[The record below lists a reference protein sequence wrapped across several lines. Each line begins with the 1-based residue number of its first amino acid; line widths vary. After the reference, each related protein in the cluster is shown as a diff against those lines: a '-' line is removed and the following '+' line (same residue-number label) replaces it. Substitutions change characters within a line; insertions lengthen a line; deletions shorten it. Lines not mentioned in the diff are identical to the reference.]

1 MTAAEIIGL
10 IVALLIMCV
19 GVAGSILPGL
29 PSTPVVL
36 IAAIAHKLYFGPT
49 GAGWWIIGVL
59 GVLTVLSLVIDYLA
73 SVYGAKRLGATW
85 RGAVGAIVGGL
96 IGIFFNIPGLLLGP
110 FLGAFAFELAGRRP
124 IKEASLAGVGATLG
138 LLAGAL
144 GKLACCV
151 AMMGL
156 FTVNV
161 IFRSVQSGPSFDP
174 PEHRVSGDGGGT
186 NLAPVFAM
194 DKTPGSLVANSAER
208 LQAFR
213 SPSI

>member
-1 MTAAEIIGL
+1 MSAEQIIGL

-29 PSTPVVL
+29 PSTPVVIL
-36 IAAIAHKLYFGPT
+36 AAIAHKLYFG
-49 GAGWWIIGVL
+49 AASADWWVL
-59 GVLTVLSLVIDYLA
+59 GVLAILTVLSLVVDYLA

-96 IGIFFNIPGLLLGP
+96 IGIFFNIPGILLGP

-138 LLAGAL
+138 LLAGTL

-151 AMMGL
+151 AMMVL
-156 FTVNV
+156 FTINV
-161 IFRSVQSGPSFDP
+161 IFRS
-174 PEHRVSGDGGGT
+174 
-186 NLAPVFAM
+186 
-194 DKTPGSLVANSAER
+194 
-208 LQAFR
+208 
-213 SPSI
+213 I